1 MSYLCGFEF
10 EGNRPFIKLSKTQEI
25 SVDNFIYNNI
35 VKYIA
40 KRIYL

>member
-10 EGNRPFIKLSKTQEI
+10 EGN
-25 SVDNFIYNNI
+25 NFIYNNI